1 MVGIIIFFIGCFFV
15 FFGKAVSDITDNET
29 VWSKSIFNRFPKESF
44 FGSKEYT
51 YIRKDH
57 SNPVINYLLHTIF
70 VFVTDI
76 WHTGN
81 LIRHTGI
88 YLSIGGG
95 MVLGM
100 NYSLESLYFLLS
112 IFTFVHLIGFHVFYS
127 YFLRSKTYSFI
138 ICIFQ

>member
-1 MVGIIIFFIGCFFV
+1 MVESFIFFTGCFFI

-29 VWSKSIFNRFPKESF
+29 VWSKSIFYRFPKESF

-57 SNPVINYLLHTIF
+57 SNPTINYLLHTIF

-88 YLSIGGG
+88 YLSVGGG
-95 MVLGM
+95 MLLGM
-100 NYSLESLYFLLS
+100 KYSLETLYIFLS
-112 IFTFVHLIGFHVFYS
+112 VFTFLIPLGFHLFYT
-127 YFLRSKTYSFI
+127 YFLRR
-138 ICIFQ
+138 

>member
-1 MVGIIIFFIGCFFV
+1 MVEIIIFFIGCFFV

-29 VWSKSIFNRFPKESF
+29 VWSKSIFSSFPKESF

-57 SNPVINYLLHTIF
+57 SNPLKNYLLHTIF

-88 YLSIGGG
+88 YLSIAGG
-95 MVLGM
+95 MLLGT
-100 NYSLESLYFLLS
+100 NYSLETLYLILS
-112 IFTFVHLIGFHVFYS
+112 IFTFVNFIGFHLFYT
-127 YFLRSKTYSFI
+127 YLLRSKTYSFI
-138 ICIFQ
+138 VGIFQ